1 MHPAEGGRVNAYRTI
16 MRFVD
21 EAIITVQA
29 GNGGRG
35 SVSFRREKFVPRGG
49 PDGGNG
55 GDGGNVYLRG
65 VNRLHSLYDFRVKR
79 RYEAQNGQPGQG
91 SQCHGKGGEDLV
103 VDLPLGTQVYEVTPE
118 GEKLLA
124 DLSEADNPVLV
135 VSGGRGGKGNEFFKS
150 STMRAPRFSQPGEE
164 GEGRSLRLELK
175 ILADCGLLGLP
186 NAGKSTFI
194 SQVSAARPR
203 IAPYPFTTLTPNL
216 GVMLDDGDFDRRMII
231 ADIPGLIEGA
241 HAGLGLGHRF
251 LRHVE
256 RTRFL
261 VHILSIEDT
270 GGETPWAGFDLINT
284 ELALFDEELALRRQ
298 IQVINKIDTAD
309 PGLVEALRVRAGEEG
324 RTVFFISALTGEGVE
339 AVVEEMWRLQDE
351 ITPHQPLIRLR
362 EVEAQE
368 TGEDESEAEAAGED
382 ETVEVVWTRG

>member
-1 MHPAEGGRVNAYRTI
+1 

-21 EAIITVQA
+21 EATITVQA

-124 DLSEADNPVLV
+124 DLSDADSPVLV

-261 VHILSIEDT
+261 VHILSIDDT
-270 GGETPWAGFDLINT
+270 GGEAPWAGFDLINT

-309 PGLVEALRVRAGEEG
+309 LEQVEALRAKAKEEG
-324 RTVFFISALTGEGVE
+324 RAVFFISALTGEGVD

-362 EVEAQE
+362 EVEVPE
-368 TGEDESEAEAAGED
+368 MDEDESEAEGTGED